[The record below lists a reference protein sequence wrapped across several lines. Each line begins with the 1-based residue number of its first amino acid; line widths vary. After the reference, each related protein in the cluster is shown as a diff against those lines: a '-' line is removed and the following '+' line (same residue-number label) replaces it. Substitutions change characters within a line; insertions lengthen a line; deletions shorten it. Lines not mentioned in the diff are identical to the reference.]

1 MKKTSIFIWEKL
13 SKLLLNNI
21 DLTEIV
27 VDYDAISSDQ
37 SFNSDSSDM

>member
-13 SKLLLNNI
+13 SKLLLNNR

-27 VDYDAISSDQ
+27 VYCDAISSDQ